1 MIISSI
7 IYMTRIYNYNVPL
20 MSIVLFGWEYILGML
35 NIKQYNAVRVNLC
48 KTTCRCRIWLQNARN
63 NMYD

>member
-7 IYMTRIYNYNVPL
+7 IYMTRIYNYNIPL

-35 NIKQYNAVRVNLC
+35 NIK
-48 KTTCRCRIWLQNARN
+48 
-63 NMYD
+63 